1 MDDTIAAIATPIGE
15 GGIGIVRLSGPDAGP
30 ILRQVFAPARATAPL
45 EPRRLVYGHVVDP
58 VTGERI
64 DEVLAVFMPAPH
76 TYTRQDVAEIQ
87 SHGGIVPLQRI
98 LALVLREGARLA
110 EPGEFTLR
118 AFLNGRLTLDQAEAV
133 LDIVQARTAAALR
146 VAVDQLGGRLTGPV
160 RQVRTN
166 LIEAL
171 AYLTAAIDFPEDE
184 IPPHDL
190 AAALRDA
197 RQHITA
203 LLATADQGRVY
214 RQGVR
219 TAIVGRPNVGKSS
232 LLNALLR
239 ESRAIVT
246 PVPGTTR
253 DTLEEV
259 LNLHGVPFVLVD
271 TAGITQSDDMVEQ
284 LGVER
289 SRRAIAQ
296 ADLVLLVVDG
306 SEPLDDRDQAIAGL
320 VGGRTALLV
329 VNKSDLPAVADLT
342 ALTQDENITQT
353 AAALSA
359 APWGAAAVGRLGEP
373 QSASMSYLRGRETV
387 RLSALTGDG
396 LDALEAAMVEAV
408 LGGQVLASDAALVTN
423 PRHQEALSRAA
434 ASLASAERALS
445 EGLPLD
451 CISIDVSD
459 AVAAL
464 GEITG
469 ETVTEDLLDSIF
481 SRFCLGK

>member
-1 MDDTIAAIATPIGE
+1 MVTSLNDTIAAISTPVGE
-15 GGIGIVRLSGPDAGP
+15 GGIGIVRLSGPEAEA
-30 ILRQVFAPARATAPL
+30 ILRRVFQPARAADAV
-45 EPRRLVYGHVVDP
+45 EPRRLAYGHVVDP
-58 VTGERI
+58 ATGERV
-64 DEVLAVFMPAPH
+64 DEVLAAFMPAPH

-87 SHGGIVPLQRI
+87 AHGGVVPLQRV
-98 LALVLREGARLA
+98 LALVLRQGARLA

-118 AFLNGRLTLDQAEAV
+118 AFLGGRLTLDQAEAV
-133 LDIVQARTAAALR
+133 LDVVQARTAVALR

-160 RQVRTN
+160 RAIRAS
-166 LIEAL
+166 LLEAL

-184 IPPHDL
+184 IPPHDV
-190 AAALRDA
+190 AASLRDA
-197 RQHITA
+197 ARRVA
-203 LLATADQGRVY
+203 DLLSTADQGRVY

-259 LNLHGVPFVLVD
+259 LNLRGVPFLLVD
-271 TAGITQSDDMVEQ
+271 TAGITQSDDVVEQ

-306 SEPLDDRDQAIAGL
+306 SESLEARDRAIADL
-320 VGGRTALLV
+320 VGDRTALLV
-329 VNKSDLPAVADLT
+329 VNKSDLPAVADP
-342 ALTQDENITQT
+342 
-353 AAALSA
+353 AALWDLLPPSPRRA
-359 APWGAAAVGRLGEP
+359 GGGVVP
-373 QSASMSYLRGRETV
+373 M
-387 RLSALTGDG
+387 SALTGEG
-396 LDALEAAMVEAV
+396 LDALESAMTEAV

-423 PRHQEALSRAA
+423 PRHQEALARAA
-434 ASLASAERALS
+434 ASLASAERALAG
-445 EGLPLD
+445 GLPLD
-451 CISIDVSD
+451 CVSIDVTE
-459 AVAAL
+459 AVSAL

>member
-1 MDDTIAAIATPIGE
+1 MPGVRFTLADHMINPDDTIAAISTPIGE

-30 ILRQVFAPARATAPL
+30 ILRQVFRPARATVPL
-45 EPRRLVYGHVVDP
+45 EPRHLTYGHIVEP
-58 VTGERI
+58 ITGERI
-64 DEVLAVFMPAPH
+64 DEVLAAFMPAPH

-87 SHGGIVPLQRI
+87 AHGGIVPLQRI

-118 AFLNGRLTLDQAEAV
+118 AFLHGRLTLDQAEAV

-146 VAVDQLGGRLTGPV
+146 LAVDQLGGRLTGPV
-160 RQVRTN
+160 RALRADLLAT
-166 LIEAL
+166 L

-184 IPPHDL
+184 IPPHDV
-190 AAALRDA
+190 AGTLRDA
-197 RQHITA
+197 QERIA
-203 LLATADQGRVY
+203 CLLATADQGRVY

-259 LNLHGVPFVLVD
+259 LNLRGVPFVLVD
-271 TAGITQSDDMVEQ
+271 TAGITQSRDMVEQ

-306 SEPLDDRDQAIAGL
+306 SEPLDERDTAIAAL
-320 VGGRTALLV
+320 VGDRTTLLV
-329 VNKSDLPAVADLT
+329 VNKCDLPAVADPAT
-342 ALTQDENITQT
+342 IMAL
-353 AAALSA
+353 L
-359 APWGAAAVGRLGEP
+359 PPFPRRGGA
-373 QSASMSYLRGRETV
+373 GREV
-387 RLSALTGDG
+387 VHLSALTGEG
-396 LDALEAAMVEAV
+396 LDALEAAMVDAV
-408 LGGQVLASDAALVTN
+408 LGGQVLVSDAALVTN

-434 ASLASAERALS
+434 TSLTSAGRALAD
-445 EGLPLD
+445 GLPLD
-451 CISIDVSD
+451 CVAIDVSE
-459 AVAAL
+459 AISAL

-469 ETVTEDLLDSIF
+469 ETVSEDLLDAIF